1 MLRDYNIARGNLS
14 AYNVHGVTALQP
26 HPLDTPPAHAC
37 ADVQD
42 IGEMWARVARSSA
55 APHLKRG
62 LLTTKTTSLLQLMP
76 VDDTLLTN
84 WPPLDP
90 PLLSLATAQPPS
102 LVYPPFP

>member
-1 MLRDYNIARGNLS
+1 M
-14 AYNVHGVTALQP
+14 
-26 HPLDTPPAHAC
+26 
-37 ADVQD
+37 QD

-90 PLLSLATAQPPS
+90 PLLPSHRSATFPRLPS
-102 LVYPPFP
+102 LSMSCVAPLEREELTLGP